1 MIPEGFHFLRPL
13 WLLGLAALPLLF
25 WLAARPARDLGA
37 WRRVLDPELLPH
49 LVLDSA
55 QARRRSG
62 PWLAALWVVAC
73 VALAGPAW
81 ERVQDPVVE
90 PQQARVLVL
99 SLSDSM
105 LAADLAPNRLQRA
118 RMKLVDLI
126 DASRGWQLG
135 LLVYA
140 GDAFTVAPLTD
151 DPRTLLAQVDALH
164 PDLMPVQG
172 SRLDLALQRAAKLLR
187 DAGFAG
193 GDIVVLADGADSR
206 AVAVAAELARE
217 GVRTSL
223 LGFGTAAGA
232 PIPLAEGGFR
242 RDAGGNLM
250 LPRLDPAGLL
260 AVAQAGRGRYLDARA
275 DRSDV
280 DLLAAPPAARLG
292 RGEGERVG
300 ERYLDRGPW
309 LALLL
314 LPLALLAWRRGALAG
329 LALLLALPFP
339 ADAFEFADLWQRR
352 EQRAHSALLAGE
364 HARAAEWSSDPAR
377 RGAAA
382 YRDGA
387 FEAAIAAFRD
397 APGASGRYN
406 LGNALAMAG
415 RFDEAMAAY
424 REALAIDPG
433 LEDAQANLDAIRAWL
448 ERQPPPDAGESGQSG
463 ESHTGGQGEGN
474 DAPRDPASEASSDP
488 EREADGR
495 SGTEGQPGETD
506 EPRHGDA
513 AGHSGDEA
521 LPPAEPQPAGDGE
534 DVAAA
539 ARSLAQELEAAL
551 ADAEG
556 PGGGEVIDAQ
566 EREAEEQRQ
575 MVEQWLRRV
584 PDDPG
589 ALLRRKF
596 AVEHRR
602 RQAEGGAP

>member
-13 WLLGLAALPLLF
+13 WLLALAGLPLLF
-25 WLAARPARDLGA
+25 WLAARPARDLGD

-49 LVLDSA
+49 LVLDPGRER
-55 QARRRSG
+55 RRRSG

-81 ERVQDPVVE
+81 ERIQDPVVE
-90 PQQARVLVL
+90 PQQARVLIL

-118 RMKLVDLI
+118 RMKLADLI
-126 DASRGWQLG
+126 AASRGWQLG

-172 SRLDLALQRAAKLLR
+172 SRLDLALQRAANLLR

-193 GDIVVLADGADSR
+193 GDLVVLADDADSR
-206 AVAVAAELARE
+206 AVAVAAGLARE
-217 GVRTSL
+217 GMRTSL
-223 LGFGTAAGA
+223 LGFGTVAGA

-250 LPRLDPAGLL
+250 LPRLDPARLH
-260 AVAQAGRGRYLDARA
+260 AVAQAGRGRYLEVRP

-280 DLLAAPPAARLG
+280 DLLAAPPAVRLG
-292 RGEGERVG
+292 QGEGERVG

-314 LPLALLAWRRGALAG
+314 LPLALIAWRRGALAG
-329 LALLLALPFP
+329 LALLLALPLP
-339 ADAFEFADLWQRR
+339 ADAYDLADLWQRR
-352 EQRAHSALLAGE
+352 EQRAHAALLAGE

-387 FEAAIAAFRD
+387 FETAIEAFRD

-415 RFDEAMAAY
+415 RFEEAIAAY

-433 LEDAQANLDAIRAWL
+433 LEDAQANLDAIREWL
-448 ERQPPPDAGESGQSG
+448 ERQPPQGADGSG
-463 ESHTGGQGEGN
+463 EGAPGEG
-474 DAPRDPASEASSDP
+474 DDGRRDGAGDATSGREAGAGSGAEAQPEQAEEHAPRPGD
-488 EREADGR
+488 ADG
-495 SGTEGQPGETD
+495 QPEDET
-506 EPRHGDA
+506 
-513 AGHSGDEA
+513 
-521 LPPAEPQPAGDGE
+521 LPPAEAQPATDGP

-539 ARSLAQELEAAL
+539 ARALAQELEAAL

-556 PGGGEVIDAQ
+556 PAGSEAIDAA

-602 RQAEGGAP
+602 RQAEGGEP